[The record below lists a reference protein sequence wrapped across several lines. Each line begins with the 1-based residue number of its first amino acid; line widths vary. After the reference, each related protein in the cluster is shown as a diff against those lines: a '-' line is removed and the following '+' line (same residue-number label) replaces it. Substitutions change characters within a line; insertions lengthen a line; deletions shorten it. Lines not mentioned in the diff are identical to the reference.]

1 MTEENPLAIAQWMQP
16 DHFFSA
22 TQQQKLSRL
31 MAEWRTQRDQG
42 ESLAPD
48 TQQELEGLVEAEV
61 LASAARTT
69 AMLDDLAP

>member
-16 DHFFSA
+16 DRFFSA
-22 TQQQKLSRL
+22 AQQQQLTRL

-48 TQQELEGLVEAEV
+48 TQQELEALVEAEL
-61 LASAARTT
+61 LASAARAA
-69 AMLDDLAP
+69 AMLDDFMS